1 MTDFLT
7 FAREFG
13 LPLAM
18 TFVAVGVLA
27 RALVAVSRDKDRA
40 NESRFTQMQLQYE
53 SRIEDLTQD
62 RDWHRDR
69 LYQVLSTN
77 ETQNV
82 SLEEIIRRVA
92 NQLPPPTP
100 RGRDHRGG

>member
-1 MTDFLT
+1 MSDFLT

-40 NESRFTQMQLQYE
+40 NEARVSEMQAQYE
-53 SRIEDLTQD
+53 HRIEDLTQD

-69 LYQVLSTN
+69 LYQVMGTS

-82 SLEEIIRRVA
+82 SLEELIRRVA
-92 NQLPPPTP
+92 NQLPPPPP
-100 RGRDHRGG
+100 RGREHRGG